1 MNNTKLNEIINK
13 ILSITE
19 TLLLKEIE
27 FVYGSIQSAYFINFI
42 QKELSEIRQNLVE
55 IKYEIETIEKITN
68 NSEKPHFQEL
78 KLSVIN
84 LHDFLYNDYF
94 QNPKTF
100 RVYHSFIDHKFL
112 NQIRECRFH
121 SLKLSMEF
129 FNV

>member
-1 MNNTKLNEIINK
+1 MDNTKLNEIINK

-55 IKYEIETIEKITN
+55 IKYEIEKTEKLAN
-68 NSEKPHFQEL
+68 DSEKTRIQEL
-78 KLSVIN
+78 KLLVLN
-84 LHDFLYNDYF
+84 LYDFLYNEYF

-100 RVYHSFIDHKFL
+100 RVYHSFIDHNFL
-112 NQIRECRFH
+112 NQVRECRFH
-121 SLKLSMEF
+121 TLKLSRKF
-129 FNV
+129 LNV